1 MAVSNV
7 NSSSSSTNGTSF
19 GANSTLNDVNIDD
32 FLKLMIA
39 ELQNQDPLNP
49 LDNDEL
55 VQQFSQIR
63 QVGATDKLT
72 STLDSVL
79 LGQNIASATNLIGAE
94 IDGISD
100 DGQDVTG
107 MVERVSV
114 ANNQPKLHLALR
126 PRATASTKEGEME
139 AGDYEYR
146 VVWQQNGTQF
156 GLDPL
161 ASGDGTSRAIRI
173 QGREGVDQAVQLSNL
188 PATDSTRKVYRRA
201 VGESQFKLVGTITD
215 NKAATF
221 LDTKSKSAASTVLTG
236 SVQPITSQRE
246 FEVSLKNVG
255 QIRPPTVT
263 TPVTPVD
270 PDDDAQ
276 FDEED
281 HRDYQPDSRP
291 EMTASET

>member
-1 MAVSNV
+1 MAEISNI
-7 NSSSSSTNGTSF
+7 NSSSAAGASF
-19 GANSTLNDVNIDD
+19 GSATTLNDVNIDD

-49 LDNDEL
+49 LNNDEL
-55 VQQFSQIR
+55 IQQFGQIR
-63 QVGATDKLT
+63 QVGATEKLT

-100 DGQDVTG
+100 DGQSVTG

-114 ANNQPKLHLALR
+114 ASGQPKLHLDLR
-126 PRATASTKEGEME
+126 PRATASTKEGDME

-146 VVWQQNGTQF
+146 VVWEQGGVQF

-161 ASGDGTSRAIRI
+161 ATGDGASHAIRI
-173 QGREGVDQAVQLSNL
+173 QGRAGVDQAVQLSNL
-188 PATDSTRKVYRRA
+188 PATTATRRVYRREA
-201 VGESQFKLVGTITD
+201 GDEQFRLVGTITD

-221 LDTKSKSAASTVLTG
+221 LDTKSKDQATTVLAG
-236 SVQPITSQRE
+236 SFQTVTSQRE

-255 QIRPPTVT
+255 EIRPPAI
-263 TPVTPVD
+263 TPTLPD
-270 PDDDAQ
+270 NSDEPDD
-276 FDEED
+276 ETE
-281 HRDYQPDSRP
+281 RVDYRPADRPRFPSSDS
-291 EMTASET
+291 AST